1 MKTVFSIIMTAGI
14 LMLLLG
20 TQTVCAEP
28 PLVVAAEFEG
38 GKLYRAGTV
47 SVVELNGNYRQMGR
61 QYGMLLKRELTD
73 LYAAAVETFFMKE
86 RNVSRGKLHSIA
98 RAVFEPYP
106 QRYKELLYGSA
117 ETSGLS
123 MEQIILLNA
132 LEWYPKIFTL
142 SPGKC
147 SGIAAWGPYTPTGAL
162 VFGRNNDDDVL
173 YKRFASFMVV
183 AVFNADDG
191 SLPAALVNYAGV
203 IYNATG
209 MNREGLF
216 MELNAGPWMGFS
228 LERQSIFVSLFSFL
242 QDYASVADVH
252 RAFVSTLPN
261 LASIVNVADRSGAV
275 SYEMSLYDTRS
286 VEPQSPGLLVSSNHF
301 VSSSWPLAAVEDD
314 KAGWTGMRRA
324 NLLALAGKHKGGIT
338 HRTMMQILDVPIER
352 GGATVEGTIY
362 QVVAVPATRTFWI
375 KMPGIQDWTEI
386 PLKPL
391 FRAR

>member
-1 MKTVFSIIMTAGI
+1 M
-14 LMLLLG
+14 
-20 TQTVCAEP
+20 
-28 PLVVAAEFEG
+28 
-38 GKLYRAGTV
+38 
-47 SVVELNGNYRQMGR
+47 
-61 QYGMLLKRELTD
+61 
-73 LYAAAVETFFMKE
+73 
-86 RNVSRGKLHSIA
+86 
-98 RAVFEPYP
+98 
-106 QRYKELLYGSA
+106 
-117 ETSGLS
+117 
-123 MEQIILLNA
+123 
-132 LEWYPKIFTL
+132 
-142 SPGKC
+142 
-147 SGIAAWGPYTPTGAL
+147 
-162 VFGRNNDDDVL
+162 L
-173 YKRFASFMVV
+173 YKRFTSFIVV

-275 SYEMSLYDTRS
+275 SYEMSLYDARR

-301 VSSSWPLAAVEDD
+301 VSSSWPLAAMEDD
-314 KAGWTGMRRA
+314 KAGWTVTRRT

-338 HRTMMQILDVPIER
+338 HRTMMQMLDVPIER
-352 GGATVEGTIY
+352 GGAAVEGTIY
-362 QVVAVPATRTFWI
+362 QVVAVPATLTFWI
-375 KMPGIQDWTEI
+375 KMPGTQDWTEI